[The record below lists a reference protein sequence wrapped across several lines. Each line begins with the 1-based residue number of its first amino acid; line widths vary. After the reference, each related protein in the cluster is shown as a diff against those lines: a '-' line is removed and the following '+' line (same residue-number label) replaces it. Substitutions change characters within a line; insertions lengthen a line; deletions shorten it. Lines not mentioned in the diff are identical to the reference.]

1 MRHKAAVRRL
11 LERVLEPNGL
21 SLRAYHPEMTVR
33 ATLSPG
39 MQYRQRMQ
47 YRAELMQCLTDFP
60 ELRDTLPSDQEIASF
75 VVTLRASPVQQLGG
89 GGGFSAGLLLWT
101 LARAV
106 KPSCMVESGV
116 FRGFT
121 TWVLRQARPDAR
133 QFAFDISFAE
143 RRRIEDGVDYR
154 EHDWMQS
161 QVPMAPGESG
171 LIFFDDH
178 MNQWQRIREA
188 AQRGFR
194 YLIFDDSLPVQALC
208 NDGLAAVPTIDMLFD
223 DGLADGEEVCWRTEC
238 GEFHYRHSMLQAQQT
253 RELVSARVRLP
264 DLRYV
269 FGYAPANLTLVRL
282 KQDAIGT

>member
-1 MRHKAAVRRL
+1 MRLKSAVRRL
-11 LERVLEPNGL
+11 LERILEPNGL

-39 MQYRQRMQ
+39 ILNRQRMQ
-47 YRAELMQCLTDFP
+47 YRAELMQRLAEFP
-60 ELRDTLPSDQEIASF
+60 ELRDSIPSDQEIADF
-75 VVTLRASPVQQLGG
+75 IVALRVSPVQQLGG
-89 GGGFSAGLLLWT
+89 GGGFSSGLLLWT
-101 LARAV
+101 LARAL
-106 KPSCMVESGV
+106 KPSCIVESGV

-121 TWVLRQARPDAR
+121 TWILRQAQPDAR

-143 RRRIEDGVDYR
+143 RRRIEDRVEYR
-154 EHDWMQS
+154 EYDWMQS
-161 QVPMAPGESG
+161 EVRLAVGESG

-194 YLIFDDSLPVQALC
+194 YLIFDDSLPAQALC
-208 NDGLAAVPTIDMLFD
+208 NDGLAAAPTIDMLFD
-223 DGLADGEEVCWRTEC
+223 DGLVDGEEVCWRTEC

-253 RELVSARVRLP
+253 RGLVSAWVRLP

-282 KQDAIGT
+282 KQEVIET